1 MELDIEIDST
11 RGYYLVFVNGR
22 FYCTADTYTEAIR
35 ELEND
40 GII

>member
-1 MELDIEIDST
+1 MKIEIT
-11 RGYYLVFVNGR
+11 PIRGYYSVFVNGS
-22 FYCTADTYTEAIR
+22 FYCTADTYTEAER

>member
-1 MELDIEIDST
+1 MKIEIIPT
-11 RGYYLVFVNGR
+11 RGYYSVFVNGS
-22 FYCTADTYTEAIR
+22 FYCAADTYTEAER

>member
-1 MELDIEIDST
+1 MEIDIVST
-11 RGYYLVFVNGR
+11 KGYYSVFVNGS
-22 FYCTADTYTEAIR
+22 FYCTADTYLEAIK

>member
-1 MELDIEIDST
+1 MEIEIIPT
-11 RGYYLVFVNGR
+11 KGYYSVFVNGS
-22 FYCTADTYTEAIR
+22 FYCTSDTYAEAKR

>member
-1 MELDIEIDST
+1 MEINIIPTKGDYS
-11 RGYYLVFVNGR
+11 VFVNGS
-22 FYCTADTYTEAIR
+22 FYCTADTYAEAKR